1 MRDSRTNSCQSF
13 IWSIGG
19 GIGYKVF
26 VVEADDV
33 DEEDKYKEQD
43 EEK

>member
-13 IWSIGG
+13 IRSIG